1 MFALLSGAFALVA
14 FVVVET
20 HSSAPLLPLSLFR
33 SLDFSAVNLVT
44 LFLYSALTALFFF
57 FPLNLIQVQGY
68 SATAA
73 GASMLPF
80 ILLMFLLSR
89 WSGGLVDHYGA
100 RLPLVFGPVVV
111 AIGFALFAVPSA
123 GGSYWKTFFPAMV
136 VLGLGMATS
145 VAPLTTT
152 VMNSVSEE
160 RAGTASGINNAVSRL
175 AGVLSIGILG
185 IVMLAGFGGQL
196 SSRLAAID
204 LEPGIRQQIESQRVK
219 LAAIEIPQDI
229 DIGTKR
235 KIRQS
240 IDESFIAGFR
250 LVMLVASGLALLS
263 AATAWLTI
271 ERKPKQEIKL

>member
-1 MFALLSGAFALVA
+1 
-14 FVVVET
+14 
-20 HSSAPLLPLSLFR
+20 
-33 SLDFSAVNLVT
+33 
-44 LFLYSALTALFFF
+44 
-57 FPLNLIQVQGY
+57 
-68 SATAA
+68 
-73 GASMLPF
+73 MLPF

-89 WSGGLVDHYGA
+89 WSGGLVDRYGA
-100 RLPLVFGPVVV
+100 RPPLVFGPVVV
-111 AIGFALFAVPSA
+111 AIGCALFALPA
-123 GGSYWKTFFPAMV
+123 TGGSYWTTFFPPV
-136 VLGLGMATS
+136 IVLGLGMATS

-152 VMNSVSEE
+152 VMNSVPEE

-175 AGVLSIGILG
+175 AGVLSIAVLG
-185 IVMLAGFGGQL
+185 IVMLAGFGRQL

-204 LEPGIRQQIESQRVK
+204 LEPGIRREIESQRVK

-240 IDESFIAGFR
+240 IDESFVAGFR

-271 ERKPKQEIKL
+271 EHKPK